1 MSRPST
7 PRQILSPECDRV
19 RNIVAVTRRL
29 QALTEALR
37 ECLPNEERS
46 HLRAVTMGASDA
58 IMWVDSPA
66 WVTRFRYSVPEFL
79 TLLRTLPD
87 AKKIA
92 TLQVKTLPRELLEIP
107 ASLPLRRL
115 SMEAEQVISACAA
128 HIEDPMLR
136 AALQRLAANTT
147 RKKRAPTDP
156 LG

>member
-37 ECLPNEERS
+37 ECLPSEERS
-46 HLRAVTMGASDA
+46 HLRAVTIGVSEA

-87 AKKIA
+87 AKKIV
-92 TLQVKTLPRELLEIP
+92 TLQVKTLPRELLEVP

-115 SMEAEQVISACAA
+115 SMEAEQVISACAE

-136 AALQRLAANTT
+136 SALQRLAANTKG
-147 RKKRAPTDP
+147 KKGSPND
-156 LG
+156 

>member
-19 RNIVAVTRRL
+19 RNIVAATRRL

-46 HLRAVTMGASDA
+46 HLRAVTMGVSEA

-87 AKKIA
+87 AKKIV
-92 TLQVKTLPRELLEIP
+92 TLQVKTLPRELLEAP

-115 SMEAEQVISACAA
+115 STEAEQVISACAE

-136 AALQRLAANTT
+136 AALQRLAANT
-147 RKKRAPTDP
+147 KGKNGSPND
-156 LG
+156 